1 MGKGMWRRLVLLA
14 ATWSFA
20 QQPAPACPSPAA
32 QPPQYSPDERER
44 KPRTLT
50 TQEVRQQIE
59 RGLKSQP
66 AMAGASLSVLVEES
80 RVVLSGGVYSEQQ
93 HDLALSIAESY
104 AGNRRI
110 VDRITLR
117 QKV

>member
-1 MGKGMWRRLVLLA
+1 VGKGMWRGLILLA
-14 ATWSFA
+14 ACSFA
-20 QQPAPACPSPAA
+20 LKPAAAFPAAPALPS
-32 QPPQYSPDERER
+32 QSVPPGGQERL
-44 KPRTLT
+44 PRTLT
-50 TQEVRQQIE
+50 TEEVRQQIE
-59 RGLKSQP
+59 HGLKSQP
-66 AMAGASLSVLVEES
+66 ALAGASLSVLVDES

-117 QKV
+117 LRI

>member
-1 MGKGMWRRLVLLA
+1 MPPGGQERL
-14 ATWSFA
+14 
-20 QQPAPACPSPAA
+20 
-32 QPPQYSPDERER
+32 
-44 KPRTLT
+44 PRTLT
-50 TQEVRQQIE
+50 TGEVRQQIE
-59 RGLKSQP
+59 HGLKSQP
-66 AMAGASLSVLVEES
+66 ALAGSSLSVLVDES

-117 QKV
+117 LRI